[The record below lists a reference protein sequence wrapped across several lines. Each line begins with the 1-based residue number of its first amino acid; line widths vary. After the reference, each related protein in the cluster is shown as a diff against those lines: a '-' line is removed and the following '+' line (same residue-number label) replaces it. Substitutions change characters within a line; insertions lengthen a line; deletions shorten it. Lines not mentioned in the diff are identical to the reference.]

1 MSSERQAD
9 HADNPWWGEHLHRY
23 LEALKLIQGKNR
35 VLDIACGTGFGSFL
49 LAGKGFQVTGADIS
63 EDTIKNCASKY
74 NHPKL
79 NFIAADGT
87 KLPFEDGAFDAVI
100 SFETIEHTKAFRE
113 MLSEFKRVTKSN
125 GLVILSTPNILVNS
139 PGGVVRNPYHT
150 QEWNYAELDAILKGI
165 FPRTGICGQEYIRY
179 KKKNLRM
186 TLGQMA
192 ENFMYLRG
200 VRKLP
205 LSLQN
210 AIMKMLIGKPMYPLA
225 GDYALTSEMDRI
237 IKCKTFFAVCY
248 KS

>member
-9 HADNPWWGEHLHRY
+9 HADNPWWGEHVHRY
-23 LEALKLIQGKNR
+23 LEAIKLIQGKSK

-49 LAGKGFQVTGADIS
+49 LAEKGFHVTGADIS
-63 EDTIKNCASKY
+63 EDTIKACAAKY
-74 NHPKL
+74 KHANL

-87 KLPFEDGAFDAVI
+87 KLPFADETFDAVI

-113 MLSEFKRVTKSN
+113 MLSEFKRVTKNN
-125 GLVILSTPNILVNS
+125 GLVIISTPNILVNS
-139 PGGVVRNPYHT
+139 PDGVVRNPYHT
-150 QEWNYAELDAILKGI
+150 QEWNYKELDILLKEI
-165 FPRTGICGQEYIRY
+165 FPEVKISGQEYIRY
-179 KKKNLRM
+179 RKKKFRM
-186 TLGQMA
+186 ALGQMA

-210 AIMKMLIGKPMYPLA
+210 AVMKMLINKPMYPLA
-225 GDYALTSEMDRI
+225 DDYALTNETDQI
-237 IKCKTFFAVCY
+237 IKCKTFFAICR